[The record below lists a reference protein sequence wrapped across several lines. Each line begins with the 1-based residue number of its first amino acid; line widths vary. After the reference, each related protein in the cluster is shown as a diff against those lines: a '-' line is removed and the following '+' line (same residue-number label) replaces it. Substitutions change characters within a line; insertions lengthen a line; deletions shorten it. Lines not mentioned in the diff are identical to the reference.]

1 MKRTALISVLTVL
14 FMFTASTALAEMNL
28 KLGMPAPPSH
38 PHTIGNK
45 WFADYVEKR
54 TGGEVT
60 IDVFPMSELG
70 GERSMAE
77 QVQGGTLAMADI
89 TTAVMS
95 NFVPQVAMFDLPFFW
110 PSRGVAYSVLAD
122 SEFKEIIFDRFRE
135 KGMVAVGYGEN
146 EWRDLTNT
154 KRVVKKPEDV
164 EGLKIRVMEAPV
176 YLETWR
182 ALGANP
188 TPMPF
193 PEVYNALQ
201 QGVIDAQENPM
212 MTSVLMKFTEVCDYA
227 TEMDYCLSASFKI
240 VNIDVWNQLTP
251 EQQEIF
257 RQGARLAIQKIR
269 QGNMKKTRELMDE
282 IKSEG
287 KVKISHLTPEQRG
300 AFEKAVKPVHEKF
313 REKLGTIP
321 DKEKYGRYGGMSYIE
336 MAREKM
342 EQYK

>member
-1 MKRTALISVLTVL
+1 MKRIALITVLSVLL
-14 FMFTASTALAEMNL
+14 MFTASTALAEMNL

-45 WFADYVEKR
+45 WFADYVEQQ
-54 TGGEVT
+54 TDGEIT
-60 IDVFPMSELG
+60 IDVFPMSQLG

-95 NFVPQVAMFDLPFFW
+95 NFVPQVAMMDLPFFW

-122 SEFKEIIFDRFRE
+122 SEFKEMIFDPFRQ
-135 KGMVAVGYGEN
+135 KGMVAIGYGEN

-154 KRVVKKPEDV
+154 KRVVQKPEDV
-164 EGLKIRVMEAPV
+164 KGLKIRVMEAPV

-201 QGVIDAQENPM
+201 QGVIDAQENPI

-227 TEMDYCLSASFKI
+227 TIMNYCLSASIKI
-240 VNIDVWNQLTP
+240 VNIDIWNQLTP

-257 RQGARLAIQKIR
+257 RQGAQLAIKKIR
-269 QGNMKKTRELMDE
+269 EGSMQKTMELIDK

-287 KVKISHLTPEQRG
+287 DIKITHLTPEQRA
-300 AFEKAVKPVHEKF
+300 AFENAVKPIHEKYK
-313 REKLGTIP
+313 EKLGTIP
-321 DKEKYGRYGGMSYIE
+321 DKEKYGRYAGMSYIE